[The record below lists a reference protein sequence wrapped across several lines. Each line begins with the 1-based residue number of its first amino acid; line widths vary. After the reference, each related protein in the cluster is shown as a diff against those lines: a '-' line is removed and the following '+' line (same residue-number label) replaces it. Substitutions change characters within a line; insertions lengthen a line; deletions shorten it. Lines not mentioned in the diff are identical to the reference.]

1 MSNIKFEDK
10 TVTYDGNEH
19 TLEITGTLPKGVSV
33 IYENNGKVNVGE
45 YKVTAKFIGDGLNY
59 HPIPDMTAT
68 LTITQAEYDMS
79 KASVS
84 YMKIMAKL
92 MLVNIK

>member
-1 MSNIKFEDK
+1 MMEMK
-10 TVTYDGNEH
+10 
-19 TLEITGTLPKGVSV
+19 KGVSV

-59 HPIPDMTAT
+59 HPIPHMTAT

-79 KASVS
+79 NIKFEDKTVTYDGNEHKKASVS